1 MDPQRLHRLIAI
13 NSYAALRG
21 ICAALL
27 IVLAS
32 ACSTI
37 TDSSTRSVNTILNDD
52 QIETVALRMIKES
65 DPRFAD
71 CHVVVVSHKGVVL
84 LAGEVSDEALK
95 QKAGEV
101 VLKLDLV
108 KSLHN
113 ELEIGSPTAWS
124 TRSNDAWITTKVK
137 GAMIAHGG
145 IDVGVINVTTE
156 NGVVFLMGNVAHSVA
171 NAAVEAAS
179 TVSGVQKIVKVFQYT
194 D

>member
-1 MDPQRLHRLIAI
+1 MDPQRLYQL
-13 NSYAALRG
+13 SPSSTYAALRG

-27 IVLAS
+27 VVLAC
-32 ACSTI
+32 ACSTV

-52 QIETVALRMIKES
+52 QIESVALRMIKES
-65 DPRFAD
+65 DPRFAA

-84 LAGEVSDEALK
+84 LAGEVTDEGLK

-108 KSLHN
+108 KSVHN

-137 GAMIAHGG
+137 GAMLAHGG
-145 IDVGVINVTTE
+145 IDVGTINVTTE
-156 NGVVFLMGNVAHSVA
+156 NGVVFLMGNVTHSVA
-171 NAAVEAAS
+171 DATVEAAS
-179 TVSGVQKIVKVFQYT
+179 TVSGVRKIVKVFDYS

>member
-1 MDPQRLHRLIAI
+1 MDPQRLHRLT
-13 NSYAALRG
+13 LR
-21 ICAALL
+21 CTFVALL
-27 IVLAS
+27 SVLAC
-32 ACSTI
+32 ACSTV
-37 TDSSTRSVNTILNDD
+37 TDSSTRSINTILNDD

-84 LAGEVSDEALK
+84 LAGEVTDEALK

-108 KSLHN
+108 KSVHN

-137 GAMIAHGG
+137 GAMITHGG
-145 IDVGVINVTTE
+145 IDVGAINVTTE
-156 NGVVFLMGNVAHSVA
+156 NGVVFMMGNVTHSVA
-171 NAAVEAAS
+171 DAAVQAAS
-179 TVSGVQKIVKVFQYT
+179 GVAGVRKIVKVFDYT